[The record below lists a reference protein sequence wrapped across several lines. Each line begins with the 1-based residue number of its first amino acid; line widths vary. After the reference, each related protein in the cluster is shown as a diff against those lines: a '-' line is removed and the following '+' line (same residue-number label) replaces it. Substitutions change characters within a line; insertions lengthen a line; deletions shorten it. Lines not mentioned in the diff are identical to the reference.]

1 MHVPVFRWALRKHL
15 PFCSLSF
22 IYQWPVVPCSQ
33 IIWERILWKCRILP
47 RRNSWL
53 RLQLLASR
61 HLAPVEGIIFKDF
74 WTTKSELLQCWAWVQ
89 FVVRLWCW
97 AKNKTSIRLS
107 LARSDYFA
115 SVCDDCPARWSI
127 AQWLEPF
134 KWTFNGPW
142 AKMQCSASFSKAAE
156 VGMDMKNDES
166 ISFSKVAPDAVRGR
180 DPVKSHAFTSF
191 IQAFSATMH

>member
-61 HLAPVEGIIFKDF
+61 HLAPVEGTIFKDV
-74 WTTKSELLQCWAWVQ
+74 WTTKSERLQCWAWVL

-97 AKNKTSIRLS
+97 TKNKTSIRLS
-107 LARSDYFA
+107 HAQITLPVSVMIARQGDL
-115 SVCDDCPARWSI
+115 

-166 ISFSKVAPDAVRGR
+166 ISSAIALLPLVR
-180 DPVKSHAFTSF
+180 PC
-191 IQAFSATMH
+191 